1 MNWDLKHKGKG
12 KDSVQLDKKLLG
24 KGEYE
29 TMLEKTNKKKVN
41 LKATV
46 GTY

>member
-12 KDSVQLDKKLLG
+12 KDSAQLDKKLLG

-29 TMLEKTNKKKVN
+29 VMLDKTRKKKVN
-41 LKATV
+41 TKATV

>member
-12 KDSVQLDKKLLG
+12 KSCEQLDKKLLG

-29 TMLEKTNKKKVN
+29 VMLDKTKKKKLV
-41 LKATV
+41 KV
-46 GTY
+46 MD

>member
-12 KDSVQLDKKLLG
+12 KDSVQLHKRLLG

-29 TMLEKTNKKKVN
+29 AMLEKTRKRKNT
-41 LKATV
+41 KALV